1 MTNDDAEL
9 ILNWYLELE
18 RRLCGFLQTIP
29 FNTPNVKIT
38 LPPLANIIVDAGSLV
53 DTIFREEFPSGVQA
67 RDKLKI
73 FHFAPHYEKT
83 LQLSTLKAVLYQYP
97 FSYLTPF
104 AGWVNSATGKYAPLQ
119 WWEDYNKLK
128 HERVR
133 EYSRST
139 LGAAIN
145 TVGALFQVLARM
157 DVFFD
162 ALLRHDMIDLNGI
175 SIDGPLRNILDLMQ
189 SRKTLH
195 SILIESELFAIT
207 RGCRVFPNDISKLN
221 PRSYGGKKLWRYAGR
236 HSV

>member
-1 MTNDDAEL
+1 MTNDAAEL

-29 FNTPNVKIT
+29 FNTPNAKIA

-53 DTIFREEFPSGVQA
+53 DTIFREEFSRGGNA
-67 RDKLKI
+67 RKNPDI
-73 FHFAPHYEKT
+73 RDFAPHYETT

-97 FSYLTPF
+97 FSYITPF
-104 AGWVNSATGKYAPLQ
+104 AGRVNSATGKYTPLQ
-119 WWEDYNKLK
+119 WWDDYNKLK
-128 HERVR
+128 HERVK
-133 EYSRST
+133 EYLRST
-139 LGAAIN
+139 LGTAIA

-157 DVFFD
+157 NVFFD
-162 ALLRHDMIDLNGI
+162 ALLRQDMIDLNGI
-175 SIDGPLRNILDLMQ
+175 SIDGPLRNILGLMQ
-189 SRKTLH
+189 SRNILH
-195 SILIESELFAIT
+195 SILIESELFAVT

>member
-18 RRLCGFLQTIP
+18 HRLSGFLQTIP
-29 FNTPNVKIT
+29 FNPPNAQIA
-38 LPPLANIIVDAGSLV
+38 LPPLANIIVDTGSLV
-53 DTIFREEFPSGVQA
+53 DTIFREEYPSSVQA
-67 RDKLKI
+67 RGKLKI
-73 FHFAPHYEKT
+73 SDFAPHYERT

-97 FSYLTPF
+97 LSYLTPF
-104 AGWVNSATGKYAPLQ
+104 SGWVNSATGKYAPLP
-119 WWEDYNKLK
+119 WWNDYNKLK

-133 EYSRST
+133 EYPRST
-139 LGAAIN
+139 LGTAII
-145 TVGALFQVLARM
+145 TVGALFEVLARM

-175 SIDGPLRNILDLMQ
+175 SIDGPLRNILELMQ
-189 SRKTLH
+189 SRQTLH
-195 SILIESELFAIT
+195 SILIESELFAVT
-207 RGCRVFPNDISKLN
+207 RGCRVFPNDISKLT